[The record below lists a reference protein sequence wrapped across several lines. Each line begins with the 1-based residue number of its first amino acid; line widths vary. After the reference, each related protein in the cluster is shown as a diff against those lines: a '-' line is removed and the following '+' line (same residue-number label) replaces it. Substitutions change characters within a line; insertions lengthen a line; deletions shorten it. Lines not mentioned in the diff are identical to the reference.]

1 MLNQCIASTFAH
13 RDSDTPYLGLYGA
26 CSTFAEG
33 ILIGALMVNAGYI
46 NHTAACVSSHFCTAE
61 RKFRTPLEYG
71 AQRTPTAQWTV
82 TGAGCA
88 IIGTRRENA
97 PFITAATIGAIK
109 DGGITDANNMGAAM
123 APAAFETIY
132 THMKNT
138 GTSPKD
144 YDMIAT
150 GIYHVGEASRT
161 VRNSI
166 AEKTGFDCGC
176 EIFDSNTQD
185 TLRVGAVL
193 GGGCSARIVEE
204 IKAEFKTRTFRG
216 RAFAV
221 RAFGSK
227 GSIPA
232 ICHLIELSV

>member
-1 MLNQCIASTFAH
+1 
-13 RDSDTPYLGLYGA
+13 
-26 CSTFAEG
+26 
-33 ILIGALMVNAGYI
+33 MVNAGYI

-61 RKFRTPLEYG
+61 RQFRTPLEYG

-150 GIYHVGEASRT
+150 GDLGHVGARLLRELFEMEGISLENRL
-161 VRNSI
+161 
-166 AEKTGFDCGC
+166 FDCGC

-185 TLRVGAVL
+185 THAGGSGAA
-193 GGGCSARIVEE
+193 CSAVVFCAHIVEE
-204 IKAEFKTRTFRG
+204 IKKRNLKRVL
-216 RAFAV
+216 FAGTGALQSV
-221 RAFGSK
+221 LSVQQK
-227 GSIPA
+227 ESIPA